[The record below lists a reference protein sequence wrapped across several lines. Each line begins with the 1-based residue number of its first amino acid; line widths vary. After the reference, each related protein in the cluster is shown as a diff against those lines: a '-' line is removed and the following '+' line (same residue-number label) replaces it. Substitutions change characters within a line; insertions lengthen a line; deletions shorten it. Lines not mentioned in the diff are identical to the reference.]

1 MQDIEERYYKV
12 SDTFLKMIG
21 LWPYQKTK
29 FVRIQNVLIIG
40 ILCGYI
46 IVQLLSFLTMQF
58 SVNLLLKV
66 LSFVFPTLF
75 MVIKYCTLIIQANNV
90 KQLVEQI
97 RHDWKLVKGKLE
109 IDIIKKYAENG
120 RFVTII
126 VIVCCH
132 CGIICYITLQLLP
145 LILNVI
151 APLNESRSV
160 KLIAT
165 TEYFL
170 NREKYIWVMLVHEIV
185 TVYLRMVTMCSTSMT
200 LMMQILHACALFNI
214 ASYRM
219 ENAIQEN
226 VLTIHDHLKENLLH
240 QRIAHVVLI
249 HRRAIRFIELC
260 LSSFAIPFAL
270 LILIGVSSLSVNLFH
285 LLQLITAADD
295 VHEIYAAFYSV
306 LLHFCYMFIFNYGGE
321 IVQNHGMQV
330 FEATYNGLWYV
341 TPLRTQKLILFVM
354 QRAIV
359 KITLSCGN
367 IVVASL
373 EGFLTLTSTAI
384 SYFTR
389 PFCVRE

>member
-75 MVIKYCTLIIQANNV
+75 MVIKYCTFIIQADNV

-97 RHDWKLVKGKLE
+97 RHDWKLVKSKLE

-170 NREKYIWVMLVHEIV
+170 NREKYIWIMLLHEIV
-185 TVYLRMVTMCSTSMT
+185 TAYLRLITLCSISMT
-200 LMMQILHACALFNI
+200 LLMQILHACALFNI
-214 ASYRM
+214 ASYLM
-219 ENAIQEN
+219 ENAIPEN
-226 VLTIHDHLKENLLH
+226 VLAIHDSLKEHILH

-249 HRRAIRFIELC
+249 HRRAISFLQLWI
-260 LSSFAIPFAL
+260 SSFTVPFFL
-270 LILIGVSSLSVNLFH
+270 LILVGVCSLSVNLFH
-285 LLQLITAADD
+285 LLELITVTDD
-295 VHEIYAAFYSV
+295 VNEMYAVFMSV
-306 LLHFCYMFIFNYGGE
+306 ILHFNLMFILNYAGE

-330 FEATYNGLWYV
+330 FGATYNGLWYV
-341 TPLRTQKLILFVM
+341 APLRTQKLILFVM

-359 KITLSCGN
+359 KVNLTCGN
-367 IVVASL
+367 IFVASL
-373 EGFLTLTSTAI
+373 EGFLTLASTAI
-384 SYFTR
+384 SYFTVIYSTR
-389 PFCVRE
+389 